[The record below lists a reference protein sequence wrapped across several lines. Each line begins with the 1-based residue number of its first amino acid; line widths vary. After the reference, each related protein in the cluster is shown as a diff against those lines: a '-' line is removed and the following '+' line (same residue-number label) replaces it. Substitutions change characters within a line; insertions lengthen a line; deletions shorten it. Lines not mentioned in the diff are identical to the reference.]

1 MSKHSDSRRVN
12 TPSLAGTGS
21 AALPRTAVRWWRRSS
36 TADWALRILTL
47 AAFLGGWEYYARG
60 VSPVLLVP
68 PSAIA
73 KQAWQL
79 IVVDN
84 VILPA
89 AGTTLSALLL
99 GFVVAGVV
107 GVTVGALMGRFRI
120 LERIIDPYVSFI
132 YAIPSIVFV
141 PLILVWLGLGL
152 KLRVFLV
159 FLAGV
164 FPIIINTMVGVKQV
178 PADLTDVG
186 RVHCARERD
195 ALKTIVF
202 PSALP
207 YIFVG
212 LRQALAQS
220 LVMVV
225 VAEMLVAITGLGGL
239 MVTYGNFFHT
249 ASLFVP
255 LLVIVATSLFLTWLI
270 RWTGERLAPWAA
282 AEGKKA

>member
-1 MSKHSDSRRVN
+1 MSRQRDSQRLSAPPAVG
-12 TPSLAGTGS
+12 SGS
-21 AALPRTAVRWWRRSS
+21 AASPRATSRWWKRSS
-36 TADWALRILTL
+36 TWDWALRVITL
-47 AAFLGGWEYYARG
+47 VVFLGGWEYYARG

-73 KQAWQL
+73 EEAWRL
-79 IVVDN
+79 IFVEN
-84 VILPA
+84 EILPA
-89 AGTTLSALLL
+89 AITTLTALLL
-99 GFVVAGVV
+99 GFVIAAALGVAV
-107 GVTVGALMGRFRI
+107 GVLMGRFRI

-164 FPIIINTMVGVKQV
+164 FPVVINTMVGVKQV
-178 PADLTDVG
+178 PADITDVG
-186 RVHCARERD
+186 RVFCARERD
-195 ALKTIVF
+195 ALTTIVF

-282 AEGKKA
+282 AEGKRA